1 MKKPYRTLQ
10 FYLIFFFILALSSQA
25 LAKLNLT
32 KLVKKIQPAVVTVI
46 TYDIDKKVLLQ
57 GTGFFVDKKGHLITN
72 YHVLKGGYAAEVKTY
87 DGKKYPIKLVIAQ
100 NRHLDL
106 IKVSVDIPKKSIHW
120 VKIIKSMPDIA
131 ERVIVVGSP
140 MGLEQTVSEGIVS
153 AIRKI
158 PKVGEIFQISAPISS
173 GSSGSPVVNIN
184 GEIIGV
190 ATFQFVKGQNLNF
203 AVPSKYVLDLKTG
216 KTISEWTYGINR
228 GKLEED
234 ALPQSVE
241 AEESP
246 KDELDLALEK
256 LKKRENAKKSAKHA
270 LVRKFKQL
278 FEDIKKFEKIKNS
291 DLDEPTKLAAW
302 GALKKKYSEW
312 ATGLDFGDS
321 CSILTSALADNR
333 VLDLTTFFDMGNKRL
348 SIKRDPADLKGSF
361 VDSKKEGKLFVVK
374 GLITNNYSDKRKFIR
389 IRSNILDS
397 KGKVVKSKT
406 VYAGNPISDME
417 LLSLSMVEIDNR
429 LMNKFGKDNVNT
441 NISPNASIPFMI
453 IFSDLPED
461 ISEFTVESI
470 SSFLGEEWCKNRL
483 ISIPNL
489 RAIPEGVKTNENRG
503 YNMLAKADLRNAC
516 TAQEAYFVDNQRYA
530 ISIDKLIGYM
540 YGLYLNKG
548 VTVSVIAADENE
560 YIMKGFHS
568 KGDKAYIVSGPG
580 GTILE
585 Q

>member
-1 MKKPYRTLQ
+1 LWDKDAVMKKPYRTLQ

-406 VYAGNPISDME
+406 VYAGNPISDM
-417 LLSLSMVEIDNR
+417 V
-429 LMNKFGKDNVNT
+429 
-441 NISPNASIPFMI
+441 
-453 IFSDLPED
+453 
-461 ISEFTVESI
+461 
-470 SSFLGEEWCKNRL
+470 
-483 ISIPNL
+483 PNL